1 MASKVEASNKPWKR
15 WILKTNLLFSIVH
28 LPKVLAAD
36 NAAALGLWNCEAWYL
51 NLSEVVI
58 LTLLKILFSLC
69 IF

>member
-1 MASKVEASNKPWKR
+1 MASKVEASNEPWKR

-28 LPKVLAAD
+28 LPKLLAAD
-36 NAAALGLWNCEAWYL
+36 NAAVLVLWNCEAWY